1 MSRKQEIVEI
11 LSLLETIG
19 KRTARIQSFTGKL
32 STVSE
37 ESFSDIDAEYV
48 TTELEEVVG
57 TLETVI
63 KMVASYS
70 RPIIESS
77 RLWKNGRGQYETT
90 RGYCFREG
98 SEIEVYV
105 PYIFDPNNYHWDR
118 TRLKYDG
125 KKYYLADYPELPLAG
140 LPVRVRAG
148 DKP

>member
-1 MSRKQEIVEI
+1 MSRKQEIEEI

-32 STVSE
+32 SKVSE
-37 ESFSDIDAEYV
+37 ESFSDVDAEYV
-48 TTELEEVVG
+48 TMDLEGVVG
-57 TLETVI
+57 TLESVI

-118 TRLKYDG
+118 TYLKYDG
-125 KKYYLADYPELPLAG
+125 KDYYLADYPELPLAG